1 MDLLLP
7 YKIGDLAESKS
18 FLNGYRGAWF
28 RCKVHNMRV
37 NDSGYLECYLEYIDY
52 DGEDLDWVAV
62 FQENPA
68 SSSQNSK
75 GSTEVMIR
83 PSFPQWYYGHEPDQ
97 LPVSDVTAVVDEAWK
112 IGDMVDWLKDGCY
125 WSGTI
130 TKLLK
135 KDMVKGVDCDSF
147 MMLPFPMTLGSGLQ
161 LPAPPIGEGRCYIA
175 NHKDLRPTL
184 EWSLEKGWTVPL
196 AQVNDRQTKKV
207 GIPLVFFDNI
217 NLIQTR
223 APQVMKMA
231 MMRRGECSNRC
242 PELETCL
249 RKPPRS
255 RGSYENAQKDATVT
269 PVQGECGDQLNFQA
283 TRPLR
288 AELVPD

>member
-1 MDLLLP
+1 M
-7 YKIGDLAESKS
+7 
-18 FLNGYRGAWF
+18 
-28 RCKVHNMRV
+28 VHNMRV

-135 KDMVKGVDCDSF
+135 KDMVK
-147 MMLPFPMTLGSGLQ
+147 LQ

-196 AQVNDRQTKKV
+196 AQANQKSWYTARLLRQYKSDSDKSTS
-207 GIPLVFFDNI
+207 GD
-217 NLIQTR
+217 
-223 APQVMKMA
+223 
-231 MMRRGECSNRC
+231 
-242 PELETCL
+242 
-249 RKPPRS
+249 
-255 RGSYENAQKDATVT
+255 EN
-269 PVQGECGDQLNFQA
+269 GDDEKGGMQQ
-283 TRPLR
+283 
-288 AELVPD
+288 

>member
-1 MDLLLP
+1 
-7 YKIGDLAESKS
+7 
-18 FLNGYRGAWF
+18 
-28 RCKVHNMRV
+28 MRV

-112 IGDMVDWLKDGCY
+112 VGDMVDWLKDGCY

-135 KDMVKGVDCDSF
+135 KDMVKANQKSWYTARLLRQYKSDSDKS
-147 MMLPFPMTLGSGLQ
+147 TSGD
-161 LPAPPIGEGRCYIA
+161 E
-175 NHKDLRPTL
+175 NDDD
-184 EWSLEKGWTVPL
+184 EKGGM
-196 AQVNDRQTKKV
+196 QQ
-207 GIPLVFFDNI
+207 
-217 NLIQTR
+217 
-223 APQVMKMA
+223 
-231 MMRRGECSNRC
+231 
-242 PELETCL
+242 
-249 RKPPRS
+249 
-255 RGSYENAQKDATVT
+255 
-269 PVQGECGDQLNFQA
+269 
-283 TRPLR
+283 
-288 AELVPD
+288 

>member
-135 KDMVKGVDCDSF
+135 KDMVK
-147 MMLPFPMTLGSGLQ
+147 
-161 LPAPPIGEGRCYIA
+161 
-175 NHKDLRPTL
+175 
-184 EWSLEKGWTVPL
+184 
-196 AQVNDRQTKKV
+196 
-207 GIPLVFFDNI
+207 
-217 NLIQTR
+217 IQTR